1 MEEAER
7 IALEEHG
14 SGKIA
19 VISGDWREEFMIR
32 SLTFHT
38 DTTVRVLCSK
48 LVQADKL
55 RTCVPIFGKFLRVVG
70 STWGSRS
77 TWFLRA
83 PGP

>member
-19 VISGDWREEFMIR
+19 VISGDWREEFMIH

-38 DTTVRVLCSK
+38 DTTVRVTLLRLYEYS
-48 LVQADKL
+48 VQN
-55 RTCVPIFGKFLRVVG
+55 
-70 STWGSRS
+70 WSRLIS
-77 TWFLRA
+77 
-83 PGP
+83 